1 METLKVNDIV
11 VLKPEEVSNVKPY
24 ARPWFEGPYVVIVA
38 GSYCDR
44 QAVQVSSLHNGK
56 LLGFDTGTD
65 WLFSTRFT
73 VLSDKDIFG
82 AVDRCAV
89 TRIHDSTRV
98 ARVYLLERE
107 GTQEWFCTEE
117 GIAFYRQAASDCG
130 FPYGDVGKAITKTRV
145 DNARI
150 IFRARELYTQEVQA
164 HGVPTIPRPVQARPS
179 TSASQSNCT
188 VARCLAQA
196 SVLAD
201 SRLMCDMHAKEFA
214 FWEKEQNRQVE
225 QAKVELDRPF
235 QRLFG
240 SSDVCSNPWNR

>member
-1 METLKVNDIV
+1 MSKVV
-11 VLKPEEVSNVKPY
+11 SKVLPQEGVEV
-24 ARPWFEGPYVVIVA
+24 A
-38 GSYCDR
+38 
-44 QAVQVSSLHNGK
+44 SLRDGK
-56 LLGFDTGTD
+56 LLSFGGLTNHVY
-65 WLFSTRFT
+65 STRFT
-73 VLSDKDIFG
+73 TLSDEDIFG

-89 TRIHDSTRV
+89 TRVHDATRV
-98 ARVYLLERE
+98 VRVYLLERG

-117 GIAFYRQAASDCG
+117 GVAFYRQAASDCG

-150 IFRARELYTQEVQA
+150 IFRARERYAQEVQA

-240 SSDVCSNPWNR
+240 SSDVGSNPWNR